1 MQRLTER
8 KIVLIARETPL
19 DELITRYNTMEQ
31 ARFYVE
37 HLGADFSDYVAQDR
51 KYKSAIGIAEAVA
64 RKIGR
69 VQVLERRYLHNFIFG
84 QEDVVVVVGQD
95 GLLANTLKYLQ
106 AQPVIGINPDPDRWG
121 GELLPFG
128 VADLG
133 DVLVEVLAGKRRTS
147 RITIAKAAL
156 DNGQTMYG
164 VNDLF
169 IGARTHVS
177 ARYRIRVN
185 GAEENQSSSGIIV
198 STGLGST
205 GWFKSVI
212 TGAAG
217 IASAALNMKFAV
229 PDVERV
235 PWDAR
240 RLYFSVREP
249 FPSQST
255 AASIVFGKITERKPL
270 TLHSQM
276 SANGVIFSDGMEN
289 DFLEFNSGMTATI
302 SIAEKCGH
310 VVV

>member
-1 MQRLTER
+1 MERRTEQ
-8 KIVLIARETPL
+8 KIVLITRETPL
-19 DELITRYNTMEQ
+19 DGLVMRYNTLEQ
-31 ARFYVE
+31 AKFYVE
-37 HLGADFSDYVAQDR
+37 HLGADFSDYVAEDR
-51 KYKSAIGIAEAVA
+51 NYKTVVGIAESIA

-69 VQVLERRYLHNFIFG
+69 AQVLHRRYLHNFIFG
-84 QEDVVVVVGQD
+84 EEDVVVVLGQD

-121 GELLPFG
+121 GELLPFEI
-128 VADLG
+128 ADLE
-133 DVLVEVLAGKRRTS
+133 DVLVEVLAQKRKTS
-147 RITIAKAAL
+147 RITIAKAVL
-156 DNGQTMYG
+156 DNGQALYG

-177 ARYRIRVN
+177 ARYRISVN
-185 GAEENQSSSGIIV
+185 GSEEHQSSSGIIV

-205 GWFKSVI
+205 GWLKSVL

-217 IASAALNMKFAV
+217 IASAALNGTFKMPA
-229 PDVERV
+229 VERI

-249 FPSQST
+249 FPSRST
-255 AASIVFGKITERKPL
+255 DASIVFGEITEREEL
-270 TLHSQM
+270 SLLSQM
-276 SANGVIFSDGMEN
+276 SSNGVIFSDGME
-289 DFLEFNSGMTATI
+289 DDYLEFNSGMTATI

>member
-1 MQRLTER
+1 MERLTER
-8 KIVLIARETPL
+8 KIVLITRETPL
-19 DELITRYNTMEQ
+19 DGLIMRYNTLEQ
-31 ARFYVE
+31 AKFYVE
-37 HLGADFSDYVAQDR
+37 HLGADFSDYVAEDQ
-51 KYKSAIGIAEAVA
+51 KYKTAIGIAEAVA
-64 RKIGR
+64 RRIGR
-69 VQVLERRYLHNFIFG
+69 VQVLQRRYLHNFIFG
-84 QEDVVVVVGQD
+84 EEDVVVVLGQD

-128 VADLG
+128 VADLEG
-133 DVLVEVLAGKRRTS
+133 VLLEVLAGKRRTS

-156 DNGQTMYG
+156 DNGQFMYG

-177 ARYRIRVN
+177 ARYRISVN
-185 GAEENQSSSGIIV
+185 GSEENQSSSGIIV

-205 GWFKSVI
+205 GWLKSVI

-217 IASAALNMKFAV
+217 IASAALQQEFEM
-229 PDVERV
+229 PDVARM

-249 FPSQST
+249 FPSRST
-255 AASIVFGKITERKPL
+255 NASIVFGEITEQKSL
-270 TLHSQM
+270 TLLSKM
-276 SANGVIFSDGMEN
+276 SANGVIFSDGME
-289 DFLEFNSGMTATI
+289 DDYLEFNSGMTATI